1 MSAFPISG
9 PLSLGDL
16 LDRAFRLYRARFGLF
31 VRTTALFLV
40 PLSVISGLISGTFI
54 TDYVDALMA
63 LGASGDTPSEDAIF
77 RMFGGVLSFAGGM
90 LGLSIIALAL
100 NGIVQ
105 LALTSQSIAALHGE
119 SLTVGEG
126 VRRGVRRFW
135 PFVRLNILQGL
146 AFIGATIAVLI
157 PLAIFFVVIVLV
169 AGAAGLSME
178 GDGIAGVVTGIG
190 FVAIFFCGYF
200 LALLLMILPT
210 LYLSARWVAAVPVLV
225 DGTGGARDA
234 LRRSWAL
241 TQGGVWRAA
250 GYVVLLWLVGALV
263 VSFPVGV
270 FQQILVI
277 LLTPTALGLATA
289 ISTAFGSLFSVL
301 WVPFNVGALVL
312 LYYDLRVR
320 KESYDL
326 EMRIEALAAQ
336 QTSAEPTTA
345 QDQSG
350 PEAAGEDLLTDADEQ
365 R

>member
-31 VRTTALFLV
+31 VRTTALFLI

-54 TDYVDALMA
+54 TDYMDALMA
-63 LGASGDTPSEDAIF
+63 LGSSGDAPSEEAVF
-77 RMFGGVLSFAGGM
+77 RMFGGMLSFAGGM
-90 LGLSIIALAL
+90 FGLSIIALAL

-119 SLTVGEG
+119 DLTVGEG

-135 PFVRLNILQGL
+135 PFVRLNILQWL
-146 AFIGATIAVLI
+146 AFIGATFVVLI
-157 PLAIFFVVIVLV
+157 PLFVVFFLIIVI
-169 AGAAGLSME
+169 AGAIGFSME

-190 FVAIFFCGYF
+190 FVVIFFCGYF

-210 LYLSARWVAAVPVLV
+210 LYLSARWVAAVPALV
-225 DGTGGARDA
+225 DGAGGARDA

-241 TQGGVWRAA
+241 TQGGAWRAA

-277 LLTPTALGLATA
+277 ILTPTALGLATA
-289 ISTAFGSLFSVL
+289 VSTAFGSLFSVL
-301 WVPFNVGALVL
+301 WVPFNAGALVL

-326 EMRIEALAAQ
+326 ELRIDALAAQ
-336 QTSAEPTTA
+336 QANTPEQSEPQAAE
-345 QDQSG
+345 
-350 PEAAGEDLLTDADEQ
+350 EAPPTDADENG
-365 R
+365 